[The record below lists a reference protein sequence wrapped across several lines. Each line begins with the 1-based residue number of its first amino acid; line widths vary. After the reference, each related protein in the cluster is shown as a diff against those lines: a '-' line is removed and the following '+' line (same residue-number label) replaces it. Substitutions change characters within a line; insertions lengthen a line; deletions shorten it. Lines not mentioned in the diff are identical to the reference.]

1 MSSQRF
7 PPQFKDEAVRQ
18 IVERGGSGALAA
30 PENRRFGRSDSN
42 IELKREP
49 GPKAA

>member
-7 PPQFKDEAVRQ
+7 PPQFKEEAVRQ

-30 PENRRFGRSDSN
+30 QENWRFGGSDLN
-42 IELKREP
+42 IKLNREP
-49 GPKAA
+49 VPKAA